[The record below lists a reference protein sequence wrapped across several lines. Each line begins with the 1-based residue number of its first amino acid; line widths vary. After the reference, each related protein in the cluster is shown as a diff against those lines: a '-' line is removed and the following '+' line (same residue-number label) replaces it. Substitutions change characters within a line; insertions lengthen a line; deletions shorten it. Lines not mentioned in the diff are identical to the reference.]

1 MDVPLPILKSEHDSN
16 VQNPTKRPDFNQ
28 IYIFLSRL
36 DYFAVIFSINK
47 ISEYFALF
55 FLSSLLNRWL
65 QFARQE
71 VVDEMNATFNL
82 QVNFLGPPC
91 AKCCRFI
98 DAVNSIKSQ
107 IIDQL
112 HAHRK
117 ICFSLH
123 FNLNATHFL
132 YSRKWILCVCEMRDI
147 YRISKNRE
155 PPNKNDRK
163 NCSHEH
169 TISKML
175 RFNQSIVHLST
186 IITLNDFILIISD
199 ISIDFSVF
207 LLKRN
212 FILSTCQVKYSCSY
226 NFRMVSSFFKVSS
239 SIWIWFNYK
248 YKCNGFLVLRLF
260 FLLNFQFFKT
270 FKVIRINA
278 RM

>member
-1 MDVPLPILKSEHDSN
+1 MFLFTFQFECNSLFVQQKMDTVCVWNE
-16 VQNPTKRPDFNQ
+16 
-28 IYIFLSRL
+28 RL
-36 DYFAVIFSINK
+36 
-47 ISEYFALF
+47 
-55 FLSSLLNRWL
+55 
-65 QFARQE
+65 
-71 VVDEMNATFNL
+71 
-82 QVNFLGPPC
+82 
-91 AKCCRFI
+91 
-98 DAVNSIKSQ
+98 
-107 IIDQL
+107 
-112 HAHRK
+112 
-117 ICFSLH
+117 
-123 FNLNATHFL
+123 
-132 YSRKWILCVCEMRDI
+132 

-207 LLKRN
+207 LFKRN

-260 FLLNFQFFKT
+260 FLLNFQFFKI